1 MRKLMCGLM
10 LLASASAAQTAG
22 QVTLKYD
29 DGTGV
34 AGELVGFEDGIF
46 RIQASVG
53 LIAIPA
59 ADVSC
64 IGATCP
70 AGTEL
75 EVPPAPVM
83 LTSLDG
89 SIQMAGDVLYFVDGE
104 YVLAT
109 DLGEIRVDASLV
121 TCTGDGC
128 VPGSE
133 PVVQEPISQ
142 DVVLVDGTTTIEG
155 VLQGVE
161 DGAYLIE
168 VDQLGILRVDSAKFE
183 CRGDAC
189 P

>member
-1 MRKLMCGLM
+1 MRKLMFGLM
-10 LLASASAAQTAG
+10 LLASASVAQTAN

-46 RIQASVG
+46 RIEASVG

-59 ADVSC
+59 EDVSC
-64 IGATCP
+64 IGAACP

-75 EVPPAPVM
+75 EVPSAPVT

-89 SIQMAGDVLYFVDGE
+89 TVRVSGDVLDFVDGE

-109 DLGEIRVDASLV
+109 DMGEIRVGVDLV
-121 TCTGDGC
+121 TCVGDGC
-128 VPGSE
+128 VPGVEPAIQE
-133 PVVQEPISQ
+133 PVSQ

-155 VLQGVE
+155 KLQGIE
-161 DGAYLIE
+161 DGTYLIE
-168 VDQLGILRVDSAKFE
+168 VEQLGILRVDATKFE